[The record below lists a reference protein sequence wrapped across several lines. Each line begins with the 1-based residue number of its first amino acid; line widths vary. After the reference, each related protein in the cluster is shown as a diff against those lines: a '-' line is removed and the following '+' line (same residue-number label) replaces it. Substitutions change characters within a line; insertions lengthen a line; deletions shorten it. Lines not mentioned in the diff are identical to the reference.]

1 MRAPQHDNARI
12 GLHAVVAL
20 TVLCIL
26 ALVWQV
32 RPPQLPQIHL
42 SWSALI
48 EPMSTPEV
56 EEIGFLVGW
65 LTLLVLLLLL
75 AWGLL
80 DEIACTIAERRQEEL
95 DAFAARV
102 LPRPV
107 QRESRTVR
115 LAPPGKIP
123 FTFDPR
129 PAPQTKQRPRQQPP
143 RHALSE
149 APRRPRPH
157 IRPQAPLMIAGRRY
171 RFSAPCGSA
180 AHNLAAAGCAPQ
192 PSSCSSTSSF
202 VLPARPA
209 KS

>member
-1 MRAPQHDNARI
+1 MRAPHDNARI

-20 TVLCIL
+20 TVLCVL

-42 SWSALI
+42 SWSALT
-48 EPMSTPEV
+48 EPMSTPEI
-56 EEIGFLVGW
+56 EEIGFLIGW

-80 DEIACTIAERRQEEL
+80 DEIACTIAEHRQEEL

-123 FTFDPR
+123 FRFDPR
-129 PAPQTKQRPRQQPP
+129 PDTQTKTAATPPTVPARPQRG
-143 RHALSE
+143 S
-149 APRRPRPH
+149 APATPTRPATAAADDRRPAISILGTCR
-157 IRPQAPLMIAGRRY
+157 
-171 RFSAPCGSA
+171 SA
-180 AHNLAAAGCAPQ
+180 AHDLAAAGCAPP
-192 PSSCSSTSSF
+192 PSNCSSTSSF
-202 VLPARPA
+202 ILPARPA